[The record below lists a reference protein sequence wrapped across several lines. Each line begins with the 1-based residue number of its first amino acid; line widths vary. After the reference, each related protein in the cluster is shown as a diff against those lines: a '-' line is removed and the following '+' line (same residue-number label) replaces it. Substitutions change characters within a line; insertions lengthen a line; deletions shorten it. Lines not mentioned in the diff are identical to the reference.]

1 MKKFGLLGLSFLVL
15 TSILVIPGCAGDKND
30 PASGLPTFTSEKA
43 LVSAFTQAQNR
54 GYAGNWWAMEAMPP
68 VPAAQA
74 DAAGVAV
81 NKAYS
86 DTNVQVA
93 GVDEADIIKTDGKY
107 IYAVSG
113 SVIYIAHAYPSESAE
128 IVGQIAIEE
137 FSPQELFIDGDRILV
152 FGYTYT
158 GYTEPGYPI
167 TIMPD
172 DMMPGSSSII
182 YPYRTG
188 LTSVKL
194 YDIKDRS
201 NPELLKSIDI
211 EGSYLTSRKIGS
223 DVYFVINS
231 YPNYSDIKPTASD
244 LIPGYRETSGD
255 SKTPVSLKPIASYD
269 QIGYIPPVQAASF
282 ITIAS
287 LSMTDADKAVSKTVI
302 VGSGENVYASA
313 DNLYIAQTSWP
324 VYDGIG
330 LPIADQ
336 TQNTVVTKF
345 SLKAGEII
353 YQAAGKA
360 RGHILNQFAM
370 DEYDGYFRIATT
382 ISGYVNNRDTSTNNV
397 FVLDASLKVTGAL
410 EDVAPGESIY
420 AVRFMGKRAYMVT
433 FLHVDPLFVIDL
445 AQPED
450 PKILGKL
457 KIPGYSNYL
466 QPYDETHLIGIGH
479 EVDPSIDAGMVHTEN
494 AVYYTAIQGVKLSL
508 FDVSDVSNPV
518 EVYKEVIGD
527 RGTESL
533 AASEHKA
540 FLFDK
545 ESGLLVLP
553 VTVAELKPGQPKNM
567 QGEYVFQGAYVYNLT
582 LNGGFSL
589 QGKISHYDTNEIF
602 QKSGE
607 YFYGGSGQ
615 ITRSLYIENVLYTLS
630 QSRLQLND
638 LADLSI
644 LNVLALDSK

>member
-1 MKKFGLLGLSFLVL
+1 MKKFGVFGLAVLML
-15 TSILVIPGCAGDKND
+15 TSILALPGCAGDKD
-30 PASGLPTFTSEKA
+30 DTTTGLPTFKSEKA
-43 LVSAFTQAQNR
+43 LVSAFTLAQTR
-54 GYAGNWWAMEAMPP
+54 GYAGNWWALEAMPP
-68 VPAAQA
+68 VFAAQA
-74 DAAGVAV
+74 DAAGAIG

-86 DTNVQVA
+86 ETNVQVA
-93 GVDEADIIKTDGKY
+93 GVDEADIVKTDGKY

-113 SVIYIAHAYPSESAE
+113 GVIYIAQAYPGETAA
-128 IVGQIAIEE
+128 IVGHISLEG
-137 FSPQELFIDGDRILV
+137 FSPQELFIDGDRLAV
-152 FGYTYT
+152 FGYTYA
-158 GYTEPGYPI
+158 GGEPDYPI
-167 TIMPD
+167 TIMPAD
-172 DMMPGSSSII
+172 TMPGMPSI

-194 YDIKDRS
+194 YDIRDRS

-211 EGSYLTSRKIGS
+211 EGSYLTSRKIGT

-231 YPNYSDIKPTASD
+231 YPAYFETKPAASD
-244 LIPGYRETSGD
+244 LIPGYRETNGD
-255 SKTPVSLKPIASYD
+255 AKPSAGLQPIASYD
-269 QIGYIPPVQAASF
+269 QIGYIPPVQADSF
-282 ITIAS
+282 LTIAS
-287 LSMTDADKAVSKTVI
+287 FSMTDAEKAVNKTVI

-324 VYDGIG
+324 VFDGIG
-330 LPIADQ
+330 MPISDQ

-345 SLKAGEII
+345 SLNAGKII
-353 YQAAGKA
+353 YKA
-360 RGHILNQFAM
+360 TGDVKGHILNQFAM
-370 DEYDGYFRIATT
+370 DEYDGNFRIATT

-397 FVLDASLKVTGAL
+397 YVLNASLQQVGAL

-445 AQPED
+445 AQPD
-450 PKILGKL
+450 NPKILGKL

-479 EVDPSIDAGMVHTEN
+479 EVDASIDADLVHTDN

-508 FDVSDVSNPV
+508 FDVSDVNNPI

-533 AASEHKA
+533 AATEHKA

-545 ESGLLVLP
+545 ESGLLVIP

-567 QGEYVFQGAYVYNLT
+567 QGEFVFQGAYVYNLT
-582 LNGGFSL
+582 LNGGFTL
-589 QGKISHYDTNEIF
+589 QGKVSHYDTNDIF

-607 YFYGGSGQ
+607 YFYGGPGQ
-615 ITRSLYIENVLYTLS
+615 ITRSLYIGDVLYTLS

-638 LADLSI
+638 LDNLAI
-644 LNVLALDSK
+644 IKVLDFDRK

>member
-1 MKKFGLLGLSFLVL
+1 MKKLGLFSLSALVL
-15 TSILVIPGCAGDKND
+15 CSILAIPGCTGDNND
-30 PASGLPTFTSEKA
+30 PVTGLPTFTSEKA
-43 LVSAFTQAQNR
+43 LVTAFTQAQTR
-54 GYAGNWWAMEAMPP
+54 GYSGNWWAMEAMPP
-68 VPAAQA
+68 VLAAQA
-74 DAAGVAV
+74 DDAVASSS
-81 NKAYS
+81 KSYS
-86 DTNVQVA
+86 ETNVQVA
-93 GVDEADIIKTDGKY
+93 GVDEADIVKTDGKY

-113 SVIYIAHAYPSESAE
+113 NVIYISRAYPPESAD
-128 IVGQIAIEE
+128 IVGQISIEG
-137 FSPQELFIDGDRILV
+137 FNPQELLINGDRLAV
-152 FGYTYT
+152 FGYTYSNSF
-158 GYTEPGYPI
+158 EPDYPI
-167 TIMPD
+167 TIMPNEG
-172 DMMPGSSSII
+172 MPDISSI

-194 YDIKDRS
+194 YDTKDHS

-211 EGSYLTSRKIGS
+211 EGSYLTSRKIGP

-231 YPNYSDIKPTASD
+231 YPDYFDINPAASD
-244 LIPGYRETSGD
+244 LIPAYRETNGNNKNPGSFQ
-255 SKTPVSLKPIASYD
+255 PIASYD

-282 ITIAS
+282 LTIAS
-287 LSMTDADKAVSKTVI
+287 LSMTDAEKAVSKTVI
-302 VGSGENVYASA
+302 AGSGENVYASA

-330 LPIADQ
+330 IPIADQ
-336 TQNTVVTKF
+336 TQNTVITKF
-345 SLKAGEII
+345 SLNAGEVI
-353 YQAAGKA
+353 YQATGNVN
-360 RGHILNQFAM
+360 GHILNQFAM
-370 DEYDGYFRIATT
+370 DEYNGYFRIATT

-397 FVLDASLKVTGAL
+397 YVLDASLKATGAL

-420 AVRFMGKRAYMVT
+420 AVRFMGQRAYMVT

-445 AQPED
+445 AQPEN

-479 EVDPSIDAGMVHTEN
+479 EVDPSIDADLVHTDN

-508 FDVSDVSNPV
+508 FDVSDVNNPI

-533 AASEHKA
+533 ANSEHKA
-540 FLFDK
+540 VLFDK

-567 QGEYVFQGAYVYNLT
+567 QGEFVFQGAYVYNLT
-582 LNGGFSL
+582 LDGGFNL
-589 QGKISHYDTNEIF
+589 KGKVSHYDTTDIF

-607 YFYGGSGQ
+607 YFYGGPGQ

-630 QSRLQLND
+630 QSRLQLNN
-638 LADLSI
+638 LTNLE
-644 LNVLALDSK
+644 LLEVLPFDSK